1 MIIDG
6 RMVASELEKE
16 LATKVAV
23 LGDKPKIV
31 SILVGSNP
39 ASLLYSELKE
49 KAARRV
55 GIDFE
60 ILKVD
65 EIVKE
70 DLIDLVRKVAAKD
83 RVTGVMLQLPIPN
96 ITGLELNE
104 VLKAIPLA
112 KDVDGMRWEESGIMP
127 ATVNAV
133 IHLINN
139 IERTIQGSLLDKK
152 VVVVGARGAV
162 GRPLVYYLKKL
173 GYRNVAEVE
182 WDTTS
187 PADIIRTGEV
197 VISCVGKEG
206 HITPEM
212 VMDRTIVID
221 VGAPRGDMKKEVYE
235 KARIAVGVPN
245 GVGPVTIACLMN
257 NTLGLVKK

>member
-16 LATKVAV
+16 LATKVSI

-60 ILKVD
+60 ILKID
-65 EIVKE
+65 EIAKE
-70 DLIDLVRKVAAKD
+70 DLIGLVGRVAAKEQ
-83 RVTGVMLQLPIPN
+83 VTGVMLQLPIPN
-96 ITGLELNE
+96 ISGSELSE
-104 VLKAIPLA
+104 VLKAIPLE
-112 KDVDGMRWEESGIMP
+112 KDVDGMRWEESGIVP
-127 ATVNAV
+127 ATVRAI
-133 IHLINN
+133 IHLIKK
-139 IERTIQGSLLDKK
+139 IERITQDSLVGKRI
-152 VVVVGARGAV
+152 VVVGARGAV
-162 GRPLVYYLKKL
+162 GRPLVFYLKKL
-173 GYRNVAEVE
+173 GYSNVAEVE
-182 WDTTS
+182 WDTAS
-187 PADIIRTGEV
+187 PEEIIKTGEV

-206 HITPEM
+206 IVTSEM
-212 VMDRTIVID
+212 VIDGSIMID
-221 VGAPRGDMKKEVYE
+221 VGAPRGDMTKEVYE

-257 NTLGLVKK
+257 NAVDLATN

>member
-16 LATKVAV
+16 LAAKVVV

-31 SILVGSNP
+31 SILVGSDP

-70 DLIDLVRKVAAKD
+70 DLIDLVRKVAAKEQ
-83 RVTGVMLQLPIPN
+83 VTGVMLQLPIPN

-104 VLKAIPLA
+104 VLKAIPLS

-127 ATVNAV
+127 ATVSAV

-206 HITPEM
+206 LVTTEM
-212 VMDRTIVID
+212 VTAGSIVID
-221 VGAPRGDMKKEVYE
+221 VGAPRGDMMKEVYDN
-235 KARIAVGVPN
+235 ARIAVGVPN

-257 NTLGLVKK
+257 NVLDFVKK